1 MQHIE
6 ILLHGHGKEVIIGG
20 IDRDVYNDI
29 ISYAYDKGID
39 IDDVFT
45 QWNYLSKAT
54 RGKYSDIFDMSNL
67 CNDSGVVLTGA
78 HLNVIVDGKPL
89 ISDFNPILLDTKNKR
104 EINAHLFDDTKISI
118 YFESSE
124 DGAFVD
130 ASFNVTEDF
139 DISKIK
145 VNRSIIQSEHGN
157 EVLIT
162 HLIYDDKIIEMSN
175 TKTVFNGFNM
185 NLYDPLEDSYELD

>member
-6 ILLHGHGKEVIIGG
+6 IILSGHGKEVIIGG
-20 IDRDVYNDI
+20 VERDIYNDI
-29 ISYAYDKGID
+29 ITYAYSKGID

-45 QWNYLSKAT
+45 QWNYLNKAT
-54 RGKYSDIFDMSNL
+54 NGKYSDVFDMSNL
-67 CNDSGVVLTGA
+67 CNESGVTLMEP
-78 HLNVIVDGKPL
+78 HLNVIVDGKPVVSNFDPL
-89 ISDFNPILLDTKNKR
+89 LLDTKNNR
-104 EINAHLFDDTKISI
+104 ETNAYLFDDTKVSV

-130 ASFNVTEDF
+130 ASFNVIEDF
-139 DISKIK
+139 DISKVK
-145 VNRSIIQSEHGN
+145 VNKSTIQSDHGT

-162 HLIYDDKIIEMSN
+162 HLIYDDKIIEMNN

-185 NLYDPLEDSYELD
+185 NLYDPMEDSYELD

>member
-6 ILLHGHGKEVIIGG
+6 ILLYGHGKEVIIGG
-20 IDRDVYNDI
+20 VERDVYNDI
-29 ISYAYDKGID
+29 VAYAFGKGID

-45 QWNYLSKAT
+45 QWNYLNKAT
-54 RGKYSDIFDMSNL
+54 KGVYSDVFDMSNL
-67 CNDSGVVLTGA
+67 CCESGVMLVDS
-78 HLNVIVDGKPL
+78 HLNIIVDGKPL
-89 ISDFNPILLDTKNKR
+89 ISNFNPILLDTKNKR
-104 EINAHLFDDTKISI
+104 ETNAYLFDDTKISI

-130 ASFNVTEDF
+130 ASFNITEEF

-145 VNRSIIQSEHGN
+145 VNRSTIQSDHGT

>member
-1 MQHIE
+1 MG
-6 ILLHGHGKEVIIGG
+6 LF
-20 IDRDVYNDI
+20 
-29 ISYAYDKGID
+29 IS
-39 IDDVFT
+39 
-45 QWNYLSKAT
+45 N
-54 RGKYSDIFDMSNL
+54 
-67 CNDSGVVLTGA
+67 
-78 HLNVIVDGKPL
+78 
-89 ISDFNPILLDTKNKR
+89 FNPILLDTKNER
-104 EINAHLFDDTKISI
+104 ETNAYLFDDTKISI

-124 DGAFVD
+124 DGSFID
-130 ASFNVTEDF
+130 ASFNITDEF

-145 VNRSIIQSEHGN
+145 VNRSTIQSDHGT